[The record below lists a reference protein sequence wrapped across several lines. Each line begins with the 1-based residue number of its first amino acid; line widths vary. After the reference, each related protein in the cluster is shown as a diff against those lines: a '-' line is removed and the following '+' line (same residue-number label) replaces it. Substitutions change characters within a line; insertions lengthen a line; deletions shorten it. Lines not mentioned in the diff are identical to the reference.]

1 MSQSTSER
9 YKIEEQIGSGGM
21 ATVYKAQDTILQR
34 PVALKLLNDQV
45 DPVLK
50 SRFQAEAQAVAQ
62 LNHPN
67 VVNVYDV
74 GELEGAPYI
83 VMEYVRGTNL
93 KRLIQENGPLS
104 IEDAENVVYQVGAAL
119 SYAHRNGLVHCD
131 VKPHN
136 ILLAPDGRAKL
147 VDFGIAQAQV
157 DRRRRKNEQ
166 VYGTPLYIAPEQA
179 AGKPVSARTDVYG
192 LGLVLWEAVTG
203 LPPER
208 PEPGRSVSLP
218 FDRAH
223 LPAHL
228 ETLIATATAT
238 NPAARYASIDDMAHA
253 LQAMPASK
261 AVPMDRTTAFR
272 PVMFGGSDDHGP
284 VSPAGATRVMPGT
297 CGSARGRRWRL
308 PVLPLAALVLLLLAL
323 GGAALANTLGGGG
336 GRVNRAFGPGPV
348 SEINGT
354 SEASTVRVP
363 NLEGRTSAQA
373 LKLARN
379 SGLSPE
385 VSYVAEDGPDDT
397 VLNQDPG
404 SGDTVRRGTTVRLQV
419 SRAAAVIQAPTERA
433 ADPKPTATTP
443 ARDPEPTQ
451 VPERSVDPTAS
462 ANERPTPAEEPET
475 TPVAQLV
482 PGEFVIQLSALDQ
495 PVYLIARANG
505 LETRRTLEP
514 GRYLQLQGEYVRVYA
529 RPASAV
535 EVTVNGRRQGTLLEL
550 AERNSQSNITT
561 SDAFIEYPTG
571 GAVDA
576 AQPGDDNGG
585 ENQANDDQATDDQAP
600 EDQVDDN
607 GGENE
612 PADDQANDDK
622 DKEKAEEKDKNPGEG
637 NSGRGGDNGKNDE

>member
-45 DPVLK
+45 DPALK

-104 IEDAENVVYQVGAAL
+104 IEDAENVVFQVGAAL

-208 PEPGRSVSLP
+208 PEPGRPVSLP

-223 LPAHL
+223 LPTHL

-238 NPAARYASIDDMAHA
+238 NPAARYASIEDMVHA
-253 LQAMPASK
+253 LQEVPASK
-261 AVPMDRTTAFR
+261 TVPMDRTTAFR
-272 PVMFGGSDDHGP
+272 PVMFGVSDDHGP
-284 VSPAGATRVMPGT
+284 VSPAGATRAMPGAAG
-297 CGSARGRRWRL
+297 GSARGRRWRL

-323 GGAALANTLGGGG
+323 GGAAFANALGGGG
-336 GRVNRAFGPGPV
+336 GDGNRAFTTGPV
-348 SEINGT
+348 SEINST
-354 SEASTVRVP
+354 SETGEVRVP
-363 NLEGRTSAQA
+363 ELEGSTLAKARE
-373 LKLARN
+373 LARN
-379 SGLSPE
+379 SGLTPD
-385 VSYVAEDGPDDT
+385 VSYVAGDGPDGT
-397 VLNQDPG
+397 VLSQDPG
-404 SGDTVRRGTTVRLQV
+404 AGDTVRRGATVRLQV
-419 SRAAAVIQAPTERA
+419 SRAVAVVQAPTERA

-443 ARDPEPTQ
+443 SRDPEPTQ
-451 VPERSVDPTAS
+451 APARRAEPTA
-462 ANERPTPAEEPET
+462 AATEQPTPAQEPEA

-482 PGEFVIQLSALDQ
+482 PGEFVVQLSALDQ
-495 PVYLIARANG
+495 PVYLIAKVNG

-514 GRYLQLQGEYVRVYA
+514 GRYLPLQGEYVRVYA

-535 EVTVNGRRQGTLLEL
+535 KVTVNGRPQGTLLEL

-585 ENQANDDQATDDQAP
+585 ENPANDDKA
-600 EDQVDDN
+600 E
-607 GGENE
+607 
-612 PADDQANDDK
+612 DDK
-622 DKEKAEEKDKNPGEG
+622 DKEKAAEKSEEKKNEQDEG
-637 NSGRGGDNGKNDE
+637 NGDSGKDDE

>member
-45 DPVLK
+45 DPALK

-238 NPAARYASIDDMAHA
+238 NPAARYASIDDMVHA
-253 LQAMPASK
+253 LQEVPESK
-261 AVPMDRTTAFR
+261 AVPMDRTTASR

-284 VSPAGATRVMPGT
+284 VSPSGATRAMPGAG
-297 CGSARGRRWRL
+297 GSARGGRWRL
-308 PVLPLAALVLLLLAL
+308 PVLPLAALALLLLAL

-336 GRVNRAFGPGPV
+336 GQVNRAFGPGPV
-348 SEINGT
+348 SEINRI

-363 NLEGRTSAQA
+363 EFEGRTLAQA
-373 LKLARN
+373 RELARN
-379 SGLSPE
+379 SGLTPA
-385 VSYVAEDGPDDT
+385 VSFVAANGPDDT
-397 VLNQDPG
+397 VMSQTPG
-404 SGDTVRRGTTVRLQV
+404 SGDTVRRGATVRLQV
-419 SRAAAVIQAPTERA
+419 SRSVAVVQAPTERA
-433 ADPKPTATTP
+433 VDPKPTATASP
-443 ARDPEPTQ
+443 RDPEPTQ
-451 VPERSVDPTAS
+451 VPERSVEPTAS
-462 ANERPTPAEEPET
+462 ATERPTPAEEPEA
-475 TPVAQLV
+475 TPVAELV
-482 PGEFVIQLSALDQ
+482 PGEFAVQLSALDQ
-495 PVYLIARANG
+495 PVYLIAKVNG

-550 AERNSQSNITT
+550 AERNSQNNITT

-576 AQPGDDNGG
+576 AQPGDDNAGENQDSDDQAAEGQADDNGG
-585 ENQANDDQATDDQAP
+585 ENQANDDQAAEDQAT
-600 EDQVDDN
+600 N
-607 GGENE
+607 
-612 PADDQANDDK
+612 DK
-622 DKEKAEEKDKNPGEG
+622 DKEKAEEKGKDQGKG
-637 NSGRGGDNGKNDE
+637 NSGRGGDNGKDDE